1 MKKRFILGGTLALST
16 LATSALAESKLSSS
30 RLQNKAD
37 ATSEQVTTVSAAQGQ
52 TETPSP
58 YSTFEV
64 ISDET
69 TEQAQVTSVSQLSD
83 VQPTDWAFQALQSLV
98 ERYGCIAGY
107 PNGTFRG
114 NRAATRYELAA
125 ALNACLDQ
133 ISDKFATKE
142 DLAAVKA
149 LQEEFKAELA
159 TLKGRVDGLEARTA
173 TLEAQQISTTTKLSG
188 EAIFSGVQ
196 SSNTAPQPSGFN
208 GTGILGPTG
217 SNFTFNYRSTLS
229 LLTSFTGKDLL
240 VTSLQQGTF
249 SSPAFSV
256 TNNGGQPSP
265 SFGSAQGGLA
275 PGFNQASTDNVG
287 LYYLGYR
294 FPVLKDKGTV
304 FITAKG
310 GELSD
315 FTDTLNPNF
324 DSDGQGALSGFGV
337 RNPIYRMLS
346 GRFSQVGTGTPLDT
360 SGTGFGFNYNIT
372 DKFNIAAGYLATGVG
387 AAQSTNAFGI
397 AAGSGLFG
405 GDYSA
410 IAQLTYK
417 PMKDLGFGLT
427 YVRAYNSGVLPLV
440 TFGGGSGT
448 FRANIP
454 FFLTPT
460 SSHSAGL
467 EFSWKA
473 SSKFA
478 LSGWAGATFAQ
489 AEADGLV
496 LTNDGSLLGFAPKGS
511 DATIANF
518 ALAASFPDLFA
529 PGNMGGIIVGMEPQL
544 ISNSVPNATDKDM
557 NFHIEALYRIKVS
570 DNISI
575 TPGVVAVLNPE
586 GNSSNDPIVIGTIRT
601 TFTF

>member
-1 MKKRFILGGTLALST
+1 VSMKSLLILGGALALSSF
-16 LATSALAESKLSSS
+16 ATAALAAETTDSLTTAATPSVQPAVAPFSTF
-30 RLQNKAD
+30 QVIQAD
-37 ATSEQVTTVSAAQGQ
+37 EQEQSQVTA
-52 TETPSP
+52 
-58 YSTFEV
+58 
-64 ISDET
+64 
-69 TEQAQVTSVSQLSD
+69 VSQLSD

-107 PNGTFRG
+107 PDGTFRG
-114 NRAATRYELAA
+114 NRASTRYELAA

-133 ISDKFATKE
+133 ISDRFATKE
-142 DLAAVKA
+142 DLATVKA
-149 LQEEFKAELA
+149 LQEEFKTELA
-159 TLKGRVDGLEARTA
+159 TLKGRVDGLEARTK
-173 TLEAQQISTTTKLSG
+173 TLEAQQFSTTTKLSG

-196 SSNTAPQPSGFN
+196 SNNTSPQPSGLN

-217 SNFTFNYRSTLS
+217 DNFTFNYRATLS

-240 VTSLQQGTF
+240 ITSLQQGTF
-249 SSPAFSV
+249 A
-256 TNNGGQPSP
+256 NP
-265 SFGSAQGGLA
+265 SFVNGVDPNGRPTAQFGTSFGGLA
-275 PGFNQASTDNVG
+275 PGFNQSSSDNIG

-304 FITAKG
+304 YITAKG

-324 DSDGQGALSGFGV
+324 DSDGQGALSGFGI
-337 RNPIYRMLS
+337 RNPIYRPLS
-346 GRFSQVGTGTPLDT
+346 GRTSRFNGGTNQDT
-360 SGTGFGFNYNIT
+360 SGTGFGLNYNIS
-372 DKFNIAAGYLATGVG
+372 DKFNLAVGYLAPAFS
-387 AAQSTNAFGI
+387 AAQSTNVSPGVS
-397 AAGSGLFG
+397 GSGLFG

-417 PMKDLGFGLT
+417 PTKDLGFGLT
-427 YVRAYNSGVLPLV
+427 YVRAYNTGLLPIV
-440 TFGGGSGT
+440 NFGGGSGT

-473 SSKFA
+473 TPKFA
-478 LSGWAGATFAQ
+478 LSGWAGGTFAR
-489 AEADGLV
+489 AEADGLTI
-496 LTNDGSLLGFAPKGS
+496 TNDGTILGFAPKGS
-511 DATIANF
+511 DATIVNF

-544 ISNSVPNATDKDM
+544 VSSSVPNSTDKDM
-557 NFHIEALYRIKVS
+557 NFHIEALYRFKVN

-575 TPGVVAVLNPE
+575 TPGVIAIINPE
-586 GNSSNDPIVIGTIRT
+586 GNSSNDPIVVGTIRT